1 MSVRGWFG
9 SIIFHRVIDMDAS
22 RLETIFQLCAFL
34 SGTLKMKFSV
44 PDTATHAL
52 K

>member
-1 MSVRGWFG
+1 
-9 SIIFHRVIDMDAS
+9 MDAS
-22 RLETIFQLCAFL
+22 RLETIFPLCAFL

-44 PDTATHAL
+44 ADTATHAL